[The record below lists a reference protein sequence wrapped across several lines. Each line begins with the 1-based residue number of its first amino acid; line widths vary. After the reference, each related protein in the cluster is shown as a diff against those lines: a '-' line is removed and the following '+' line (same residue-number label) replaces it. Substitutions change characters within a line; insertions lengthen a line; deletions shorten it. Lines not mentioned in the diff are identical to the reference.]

1 VDLSSREKLTAL
13 HFVLQIQYDNRGG
26 PMVLTVWDKHTM
38 LKIILVTDLV
48 KAASTLL
55 HLSERIV

>member
-1 VDLSSREKLTAL
+1 
-13 HFVLQIQYDNRGG
+13 
-26 PMVLTVWDKHTM
+26 MVLTVWDKHTM

-55 HLSERIV
+55 HLSAERIV